1 MPKVTPEYIENKKKM
16 IVESAYR
23 VCLKKPV
30 ETVTISDVIAETGMS
45 MGAIYRYF
53 SGLDEILVHMVREM
67 RKEYDSYDRIIALSK
82 EEGLTFEEIIYK
94 AFDILGDVMEKHL
107 MDIQKINFDFGV
119 LAINNPERMK
129 KIMNEIAERGTLEN
143 LGQYIFPKMI
153 EAVEKQGFQAHIS
166 NEELVLFIST
176 AFTGIEKNCILSACY
191 GSGIPGV
198 TIEPKPLFRTLA
210 KSVILLMGGSVNE

>member
-53 SGLDEILVHMVREM
+53 SGLDEILAHMVREM
-67 RKEYDSYDRIIALSK
+67 RKEYDSYNRIIALSK

-129 KIMNEIAERGTLEN
+129 TIMNEIAEHGTLEN
-143 LGQYIFPKMI
+143 LGQYILPKMI

-176 AFTGIEKNCILSACY
+176 TFTGIEKNCILSACY

>member
-129 KIMNEIAERGTLEN
+129 KIMNEIAEHGTLEN
-143 LGQYIFPKMI
+143 LGQYIFPKMM

>member
-143 LGQYIFPKMI
+143 LGQYIFPKMM

-191 GSGIPGV
+191 GSGIHGV